1 MQLINAIEEGSN
13 MSFIAKL
20 LTKGANKVLSKAD
33 KKKLADEA
41 KKAADLKKNQK
52 KPANTLQSKSKTEQ
66 KESGMGT
73 SSSARTMLAE
83 IGGKTSKQ
91 KKAYNAKVK
100 QYNEMKDKTTE
111 KAQLLKNSIN
121 DMKKRLG
128 FSKGGSATKKV
139 PVISIGVG
147 MAEMP
152 KGKAKM
158 MRGGMSGG
166 KEHMYAAGGMVKD
179 NPGLKALK
187 AANPMAYNKI
197 TGK

>member
-1 MQLINAIEEGSN
+1 MFESKLEKMSSSELQAYAMKYGKENN
-13 MSFIAKL
+13 MSDAAVQKMFGSKIKQKQAEE
-20 LTKGANKVLSKAD
+20 TKGKNK
-33 KKKLADEA
+33 
-41 KKAADLKKNQK
+41 
-52 KPANTLQSKSKTEQ
+52 
-66 KESGMGT
+66 M
-73 SSSARTMLAE
+73 
-83 IGGKTSKQ
+83 
-91 KKAYNAKVK
+91 
-100 QYNEMKDKTTE
+100 
-111 KAQLLKNSIN
+111 
-121 DMKKRLG
+121 
-128 FSKGGSATKKV
+128 SKGGKATKKV

-187 AANPMAYNKI
+187 AASPETYNKI

>member
-1 MQLINAIEEGSN
+1 M
-13 MSFIAKL
+13 
-20 LTKGANKVLSKAD
+20 ANKLSD
-33 KKKLADEA
+33 KSTSQLNAMLNKGSGASQKEVR
-41 KKAADLKKNQK
+41 AAITELKKRGEDT
-52 KPANTLQSKSKTEQ
+52 PPPSLV
-66 KESGMGT
+66 MGGRREM
-73 SSSARTMLAE
+73 AK
-83 IGGKTSKQ
+83 GGK
-91 KKAYNAKVK
+91 
-100 QYNEMKDKTTE
+100 
-111 KAQLLKNSIN
+111 
-121 DMKKRLG
+121 
-128 FSKGGSATKKV
+128 ATKKV

-187 AANPMAYNKI
+187 AASPEAYNKI

>member
-1 MQLINAIEEGSN
+1 MLNKGSGASQKEVRAAITE
-13 MSFIAKL
+13 
-20 LTKGANKVLSKAD
+20 
-33 KKKLADEA
+33 
-41 KKAADLKKNQK
+41 LKKRGEDT
-52 KPANTLQSKSKTEQ
+52 PPPSLV
-66 KESGMGT
+66 MGGRREM
-73 SSSARTMLAE
+73 AK
-83 IGGKTSKQ
+83 GGK
-91 KKAYNAKVK
+91 
-100 QYNEMKDKTTE
+100 
-111 KAQLLKNSIN
+111 
-121 DMKKRLG
+121 
-128 FSKGGSATKKV
+128 ATKKV

-187 AANPMAYNKI
+187 AASPEAYNKI